1 MITML
6 KNWKGAVEVNGTQYA
21 SITDVNPVNFASMDT
36 IRIKLHPA
44 QHKAVTE
51 HFNPVVRS
59 DTQKQYRV
67 TVKQYMT
74 RKASPEFDFMAKW
87 NNDNPMPLR
96 TMIGEKV
103 RETRGMVYM
112 KLHGDIYAEKI
123 CTCMRCG
130 RALTNPVS
138 QYFGIGPEC
147 GGHNYVN
154 PFDNAEQ
161 LKEAVAD
168 YRKQLQ
174 SVTWEGWIIK
184 SAITEEEV
192 VA

>member
-1 MITML
+1 ML
-6 KNWKGAVEVNGTQYA
+6 ELLKTWKGTVEVNGTVYT
-21 SITDVNPVNFASMDT
+21 SINAVNPSIFASNDS
-36 IRIKLHPA
+36 ISIKLHPMCAEASKRTTEPVTDA
-44 QHKAVTE
+44 QSE
-51 HFNPVVRS
+51 QVRIS
-59 DTQKQYRV
+59 
-67 TVKQYMT
+67 VKQYMT
-74 RKASPEFDFMAKW
+74 RKASPEFDFMERW
-87 NNDNPMPLR
+87 NNNQPMPLR

-103 RETRGMVYM
+103 KETRGMVYM

>member
-1 MITML
+1 ML
-6 KNWKGAVEVNGTQYA
+6 ELLRNWKGTVEVNGTVYA
-21 SITDVNPVNFASMDT
+21 SINAVNPSIFASSDS
-36 IRIKLHPA
+36 INIKLHPV
-44 QHKAVTE
+44 KAEASRHTTE
-51 HFNPVVRS
+51 RID
-59 DTQKQYRV
+59 DTQSEQIRIS
-67 TVKQYMT
+67 VKQYMT
-74 RKASPEFDFMAKW
+74 RKATPEFDFMERW
-87 NNDNPMPLR
+87 NNNQPMPLR

-103 RETRGMVYM
+103 KETRGMVYM

-123 CTCMRCG
+123 CTCMKCG

-154 PFDNAEQ
+154 PFDDAEQ

-184 SAITEEEV
+184 SAITEEEA